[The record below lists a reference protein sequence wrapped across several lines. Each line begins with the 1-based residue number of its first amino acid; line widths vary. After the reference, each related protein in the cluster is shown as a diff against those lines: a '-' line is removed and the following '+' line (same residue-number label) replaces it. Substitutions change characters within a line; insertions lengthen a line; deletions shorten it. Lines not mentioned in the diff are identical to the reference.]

1 MFNLIKAQ
9 NYQLKRDNFMIYVIL
24 FSLAYTALIT
34 YFGINEGIKSGE
46 MNGGLFLASNG
57 QAYSMLYLFPVLGF
71 TSRICGWDFNDKTI
85 NYEVLAGHKRSD
97 IFLSRTLVTFLWVFV
112 GALAMT
118 ILPIGV
124 ITIIYGWGVNM
135 SFGAA
140 LARFA
145 LCFLVLLRT
154 TCCFICMTFLARNC
168 FITLIFG
175 YLLYEVEMM
184 AYTLVN
190 ELTKNIEITWQLA
203 ASNLM
208 ELLDFSNYEL
218 GYVDGEDVVHFI
230 TDMEPSFLIGTIVI
244 SLVLSAVYLLLGYTV
259 FRRSDIR

>member
-34 YFGINEGIKSGE
+34 YFGIDEGIRTGE

-57 QAYSMLYLFPVLGF
+57 EAYSFLYLFPVLGF

-97 IFLSRTLVTFLWVFV
+97 IFLSRLLVSFLWVFI
-112 GALAMT
+112 GALVMT
-118 ILPIGV
+118 ILPVGV
-124 ITIIYGWGVNM
+124 ITLIYGWGVNM

-145 LCFLVLLRT
+145 LCFLVLLRL
-154 TCCFICMTFLARNC
+154 TCGFICMTFLVRNC

-175 YLLYEVEMM
+175 YLLAEIEMIVAM
-184 AYTLVN
+184 MVN
-190 ELTKNIEITWQLA
+190 EFSKTIKITWQLA
-203 ASNLM
+203 TGNLLALM
-208 ELLDFSNYEL
+208 DFSNYEL

-230 TDMEPSFLIGTIVI
+230 TDMEPSLLIGTIVC

-259 FRRSDIR
+259 FRKSDIR

>member
-24 FSLAYTALIT
+24 FTLAYTALIT
-34 YFGINEGIKSGE
+34 YFAIDEGVRTGE
-46 MNGGLFLASNG
+46 MNGGLFLASYG
-57 QAYSMLYLFPVLGF
+57 EAFSMLYAFPVLGF

-97 IFLSRTLVTFLWVFV
+97 IFLSRVLVSFLWVFV
-112 GALAMT
+112 ASLLMT
-118 ILPIGV
+118 V
-124 ITIIYGWGVNM
+124 IPFAVVTVIYGWGVNM
-135 SFGAA
+135 TFGAA
-140 LARFA
+140 LARLA
-145 LCFLVLLRT
+145 LSFLVLLRT
-154 TCCFICMTFLARNC
+154 TCGFICMTFLARNC

-184 AYTLVN
+184 AAMMVN
-190 ELTKNIEITWQLA
+190 EFAKKIEITWQLA

-208 ELLDFSNYEL
+208 ELLSFSNYEL
-218 GYVDGEDVVHFI
+218 GYVDGEDVVQFI
-230 TDMEPSFLIGTIVI
+230 TDMEPELLIGTIVC

-259 FRRSDIR
+259 FRKSDIR

>member
-9 NYQLKRDNFMIYVIL
+9 NYQLKRDNFTIYIIL
-24 FSLAYTALIT
+24 FIVAYMGLVT
-34 YFGINEGIKSGE
+34 YFGISDGLKAEE
-46 MNGGLFLASNG
+46 LNGGMFMASMG
-57 QAYSMLYLFPVLGF
+57 SAYSILYAFPVLGF

-97 IFLSRTLVTFLWVFV
+97 IFLSRVLVSFLWVFV
-112 GALAMT
+112 AALLMT
-118 ILPIGV
+118 IIPFAIV
-124 ITIIYGWGVNM
+124 IIISGWGVNV

-145 LCFLVLLRT
+145 MSFLVLLRM
-154 TCCFICMTFLARNC
+154 TCGFICMTFLVRNC

-175 YLLYEVEMM
+175 YLLYEVEIMVPM
-184 AYTLVN
+184 IVN
-190 ELTKNIEITWQLA
+190 EFSKNIEITWQFS

-208 ELLDFSNYEL
+208 SLLELTNYEL

-230 TDMEPSFLIGTIVI
+230 TDMEPSFVIGTIVC

-259 FRRSDIR
+259 FRKRDIR